1 MEFFTI
7 NSFSLI
13 PVTRFIISNFARD
26 RKVTV
31 AECVIKNV
39 GIELKGLEK
48 RSLAVFNSYREF
60 ARQTS
65 WQRLKKYIILWRSVW
80 SAYRRKSTVY
90 VLDHQ
95 VLIIFLFLNKLSKRN
110 LTVYHQFEMVDDD
123 VLTRFNVFVWNY
135 ILKNARLIDLSIF
148 PEKNRAEHFI
158 SLSGVPESKTM
169 IFANT
174 CEKGETSV
182 STTSEILSK
191 IPKDK
196 IVCAHIGNVG
206 PKHFLDFFLDLVEAS
221 AGKNV
226 FFLMIGR
233 YSSLVAEKL
242 KSVKNPD
249 FCLADAIPHAEL
261 LKLYPRIDYGFIL
274 YKGVSPNFEYCAPNK
289 LYEYLA
295 HGVKVFA
302 HPLTGLRDLHM
313 PSQLLELVDMENPDT
328 IKQLDLTKAN
338 TKHEEIVDYFTQQ
351 LSIEKELE
359 KLTQKINL
367 LETENA

>member
-13 PVTRFIISNFARD
+13 PVTRFIISAFSKD
-26 RKVTV
+26 REVAVT
-31 AECVIKNV
+31 ECTINNE
-39 GIELKGLEK
+39 GIQLNGVKK
-48 RSLAVFNSYREF
+48 RPLATFKSYKEF

-65 WQRLKKYIILWRSVW
+65 WQKLRKYIILWRHVW
-80 SAYRRKSTVY
+80 SAYRRRSTVY

-95 VLIIFLFLNKLSKRN
+95 VLILFLFLNKLSKRN
-110 LTVYHQFEMVDDD
+110 ITIYHQFEMVEDH
-123 VLTRFNVFVWNY
+123 VLTRSNELIWKY
-135 ILKNARLIDLSIF
+135 ILRNARLIDLSIF
-148 PEKNRAEHFI
+148 PEKNRTDHFI
-158 SLSGVPESKTM
+158 SLSGVPESQTM

-174 CEKGETSV
+174 CEKGETSII
-182 STTSEILSK
+182 TAPDILAK

-196 IVCAHIGNVG
+196 VVCAHIGNVG
-206 PKHFLDFFLDLVEAS
+206 PKHFLDFFIDLVEAS